1 MRRSRALLAALGAC
15 ALVAG
20 AAPAFSQRP
29 EMAPGRVPMSEPEVV
44 DFRVQSEGTAT
55 QIVIETTGTVRYRDE
70 FQPLPPR
77 LTVELL
83 GVDPALPLREYQ
95 DIYRGGVRYV
105 VVSAPAPDRVRL
117 DVYLAGVSSYAVYQ
131 EGTDLYVTFDNPGDA
146 FPLYAANPVAR
157 GGVAVVPE
165 PGTVITR
172 RTTVDLGMAAAPSER
187 IDPGIPEIQ
196 GEPISVSFQ
205 NADIRTVATAF
216 AELTGH
222 SVVVGRVPT
231 DILITADIR
240 QEPWDEALVSIMRAN
255 GMDVRLEDGIIRI
268 DSIENLRQTEEL
280 IDLQTVV
287 IQLNFIAA
295 EDVRGV
301 VEPLKSERGAI
312 QADPKTN
319 SLVISDVP
327 ERVAQITGVIRQL
340 DVQTPQVTIKAKIVF
355 VNKID
360 LRELGVRWRSE
371 NLQDPTVDTHVLAD
385 TRGGEIADP
394 FLELSFGT
402 LASGLNIGGL
412 LQALEQRE
420 LADIQAEPQTTVLN
434 NLPAEVFVGERT
446 PIRFLDVG
454 ADTPEARASVE
465 LIETGIILRVTPHI
479 TSTGQVLMQ
488 LQAERSGVAVADP
501 TIGVTF
507 NTQRATSQILV
518 DDGETSVIGGL
529 TVQDVSTVRTGIP
542 VLKDIPL
549 LGGLFRSERKRSEKR
564 DLLIFVTPYIVPIDR
579 PAPEIVSTIC
589 LEDQPWYEGD
599 DPVVHNGE
607 RWLKFGPPQRQDAV
621 DLVAVGNF
629 HGVPIYTTVE
639 RAAVEVYLPHCAP
652 GLYQPYRRVEAVWGT
667 TG

>member
-1 MRRSRALLAALGAC
+1 MRLARVLAATLGTF
-15 ALVAG
+15 ALVVG
-20 AAPAFSQRP
+20 AVPALAQRP
-29 EMAPGRVPMSEPEVV
+29 EPRSEPEVV
-44 DFRVQSEGTAT
+44 DFRIQSEGTST
-55 QIVIETTGTVRYRDE
+55 QMVIETTGIVRYRDE

-83 GVDPALPLREYQ
+83 GVDPALPIREYQ

-105 VVSAPAPDRVRL
+105 VTSAPAPDRVRF
-117 DVYLAGVSSYAVYQ
+117 DVYLSGVSSYAVYQ
-131 EGTDLYVTFDNPGDA
+131 EGSDLYVTFDNPGEP
-146 FPLYAANPVAR
+146 FPLYAANTIAGGELVITPEAGAVVAR
-157 GGVAVVPE
+157 RSVVGAGPAE
-165 PGTVITR
+165 PAFEQ
-172 RTTVDLGMAAAPSER
+172 L
-187 IDPGIPEIQ
+187 DPGLPGIQ
-196 GEPISVSFQ
+196 GEPISVSFH
-205 NADIRTVATAF
+205 NADVRSVATAF

-222 SVVVGRVPT
+222 SVVVGRVPA
-231 DILITADIR
+231 DVLITADIR
-240 QEPWDEALVSIMRAN
+240 QQPWDEALVSIMRAN
-255 GMDVRLEDGIIRI
+255 GMDVRQEDGIIRI
-268 DSIENLRQTEEL
+268 DSVENLRKSEEL
-280 IDLQTVV
+280 VDLRTEVL
-287 IQLNFIAA
+287 QLNFIAA
-295 EDVRGV
+295 EDVQAV
-301 VEPLKSERGAI
+301 VAPLKSERGAI
-312 QADPKTN
+312 QADAKTN

-327 ERVAQITGVIRQL
+327 ERVAQITSVIREL

-360 LRELGVRWRSE
+360 LRELGVRWRSQ
-371 NLQDPTVDTHVLAD
+371 NLQDPTVDTHILAD

-394 FLELSFGT
+394 FLELSIGT
-402 LASGLNIGGL
+402 LASGLNVGGL

-420 LADIQAEPQTTVLN
+420 VADIQAEPQTTVLN

-446 PIRFLDVG
+446 PIRVLDVG

-501 TIGVTF
+501 EVGVTF

-529 TVQDVSTVRTGIP
+529 TVQDVSRVRTGIP
-542 VLKDIPL
+542 ILKDIPL
-549 LGGLFRSERKRSEKR
+549 LGGLFRSERRRSEKR

-579 PAPEIVSTIC
+579 PAPELVSMIC
-589 LEDQPWYEGD
+589 LEDQPWYGAD

-607 RWLKFGPPQRQDAV
+607 RWLKFGPPERLDAV
-621 DLVAVGNF
+621 DLVVVGNF

-639 RAAVEVYLPHCAP
+639 RAAVEVYLPLCAP
-652 GLYQPYRRVEAVWGT
+652 GLYQPYRGVAAIRGT